1 MASHGTKDRRSLRS
15 GRVVTLRVGVNLLW
29 LRAGQVGGSQEYL
42 IRQLTGLSQ
51 CNRGEFDVTL
61 FVQPNFATNHPQLAT
76 IYKFVEAPKHG
87 GVRVLRILLEQT
99 WLAFKTRKFDLL
111 HHGGGTMPRF
121 GGRRTMLTIHDVQY
135 LSFPENFS
143 RARLVYLSKIVPR
156 SLNRASIIT
165 TPSQYVRDR
174 LVAKFNLSPDKVRV
188 VRHGIDDQLGKSATS
203 ESELR
208 SRLRLQNKDVIF
220 LPAVTH
226 PHKNHKFLLQL
237 MKTYW
242 TDENLV
248 LVCAGGKGRGEND
261 FMREVRRLNLDD
273 RVFRLDRVVDED
285 RDGLMRLSK
294 ALVFPSLYEGF
305 GAPVIEAMQLETP
318 VVASDC
324 AALPEVVGDAG
335 LVLPLEL
342 DQWASALE
350 IVASSRQALI
360 SSGKAR
366 AGQFSIAK
374 SGQDLFDAYKAALS

>member
-1 MASHGTKDRRSLRS
+1 M
-15 GRVVTLRVGVNLLW
+15 TLRVGVNLLW

-61 FVQPNFATNHPQLAT
+61 FVQPNFATNHSQLAA

-143 RARLVYLSKIVPR
+143 RARLVYLSKLVPR

-237 MKTYW
+237 MKTHW
-242 TDENLV
+242 TDKNLV
-248 LVCAGGKGRGEND
+248 LVCAGGKGRGEID

-360 SSGKAR
+360 SSGIAR

-374 SGQDLFDAYKAALS
+374 SGQDLFDAYKTALS